1 MIWRQ
6 FIFVSVATAIG
17 FTCFAEEVDEETIT
31 FIAETYLEN
40 PTQITPSKAK
50 ASPAEPENGYTVNF
64 DDVPVTQLIR
74 FISQISS
81 TNFIFDNAD
90 LKDLK
95 ITIVSEDS
103 TTADD
108 LMTALLQ
115 VLRMNSL
122 SVVEQGNNVLI
133 YKNSTLSKLS
143 TIVSD
148 ANLDDAA
155 DSAVVTR
162 VFRLYNITPTKVA
175 DIVKPLVSRD
185 AIVEVST
192 ETRHLIISDITSNV
206 DKVADLLNILDAP
219 NIVLDVGEYDV
230 QYAVP
235 SVLVSY
241 ASEILAPLAT
251 DTPVQLMAQ
260 PSTRKIYIVGTPYLL
275 EKAMQVLASLDSP
288 DITDIIADLPPTA
301 MANNTFQVYK
311 LKYHDGKEIADAL
324 RSIGMNLQAGGSGN
338 INLVTTINTIEW
350 IDVNNSLVLSGTPDA
365 VGKVIKLIDDLD
377 TAPKQIY
384 IEVLIIDTELAN
396 SLNFGVEWIAL
407 GNELNKLAF
416 ASSFLDTPPSTAPN
430 QTLTGSSQAPLYGG
444 ARAAQTNPPPDASR
458 GGAAGTGGDIP
469 LTSQFQM
476 GIIGN
481 IIRHK
486 GQSFLTLGALVT
498 ALEQEGNTTIVL
510 NPRIMTED
518 TKEANIFVGQNIP
531 YQTTSTIVRDTGSV
545 TQNIQ
550 YEDVG
555 IQLKVTPQV
564 GPDNVVSLQLDQSIS
579 EVVSATSA
587 VGSSA
592 GESILLAPTTNKT
605 LTTTRVHVPN
615 DCFLVM
621 SGHIR
626 DKKTFSRSGI
636 PCLGTLPW
644 IGPAFSTTQ
653 ESRDKRNLIMFI
665 RPHVISTIREGVDLT
680 NKEGYDANWN
690 SNPCSIEECG
700 EIERAPEN
708 ETCPSWIPK

>member
-81 TNFIFDNAD
+81 TNFIFDNTD

-148 ANLDDAA
+148 ANLEDAA

-175 DIVKPLVSRD
+175 EIVKPLVSRD

-241 ASEILAPLAT
+241 ASEILAPLSM

-275 EKAMQVLASLDSP
+275 EKAIQVLASLDSP
-288 DITDIIADLPPTA
+288 DIIDIIADLPPTA

-324 RSIGMNLQAGGSGN
+324 RAIGMNLQAGGSGN

-579 EVVSATSA
+579 EVVSATTA
-587 VGSSA
+587 VSSSA

-708 ETCPSWIPK
+708 ETCPSWVPR

>member
-6 FIFVSVATAIG
+6 FIFLSVATATS
-17 FTCFAEEVDEETIT
+17 FTSFAEEVDEETIT
-31 FIAETYLEN
+31 FIAEAYLEN
-40 PTQITPSKAK
+40 PTQIMTPANNQ
-50 ASPAEPENGYTVNF
+50 PEPESGYTVNF
-64 DDVPVTQLIR
+64 DDVPITQLIR
-74 FISQISS
+74 FISQISN
-81 TNFIFDNAD
+81 TNFVFDNKD

-95 ITIVSEDS
+95 ITIVSEDA

-115 VLRMNSL
+115 VLRMNAL

-133 YKNSTLSKLS
+133 YKNATLSKLS
-143 TIVSD
+143 TVVSD
-148 ANLDDAA
+148 ANLSEGA

-162 VFRLYNITPTKVA
+162 VFRVFNITPTKVA
-175 DIVKPLVSRD
+175 EIVKPLVSKD

-219 NIVLDVGEYDV
+219 NVVLDVGEYDV

-235 SVLVSY
+235 SVLVTY
-241 ASEILAPLAT
+241 ASEILAPLSL
-251 DTPVQLMAQ
+251 DSPIQLMAQ
-260 PSTRKIYIVGTPYLL
+260 PSTRKIYIVATPYLL
-275 EKAMQVLASLDSP
+275 DKAVQVLSSLDSP
-288 DITDIIADLPPTA
+288 DISDIIADLPASA

-324 RSIGMNLQAGGSGN
+324 RAIGMNLQSSGSGN
-338 INLVTTINTIEW
+338 IALVATINTIEW

-365 VGKVIKLIDDLD
+365 VTKVIKLIGDLD

-396 SLNFGVEWIAL
+396 SLNFGVEWISL
-407 GNELNKLAF
+407 GNEQNKLAF

-430 QTLTGSSQAPLYGG
+430 QTLTGTSQSPLYGG

-486 GQSFLTLGALVT
+486 GESFLTLGALVT

-518 TKEANIFVGQNIP
+518 TQEANIFVGQNIP

-555 IQLKVTPQV
+555 VQLKVTPQV

-579 EVVSATSA
+579 EVVSATTA
-587 VGSSA
+587 VSSSA

-615 DCFLVM
+615 GCFLVM

-665 RPHVISTIREGVDLT
+665 RPHVISSIHEAVDLT
-680 NKEGYDANWN
+680 NQEGYDANWN
-690 SNPCSIEECG
+690 SNPCSIEECD
-700 EIERAPEN
+700 IERAPEN
-708 ETCPSWIPK
+708 ESCPSWVPK

>member
-6 FIFVSVATAIG
+6 FIFLSVAAAIS
-17 FTCFAEEVDEETIT
+17 FTSFAEEVDEETIT

-40 PTQITPSKAK
+40 PTQITAPTNDK
-50 ASPAEPENGYTVNF
+50 PEPESGYTVNF
-64 DDVPVTQLIR
+64 DDVPITQLVR
-74 FISQISS
+74 FISQISN
-81 TNFIFDNAD
+81 TNFVFDNKD

-95 ITIVSEDS
+95 ITIVSEES

-115 VLRMNSL
+115 VLRMNAL

-143 TIVSD
+143 TIVSE
-148 ANLDDAA
+148 ANVEESA
-155 DSAVVTR
+155 DFAVVTR
-162 VFRLYNITPTKVA
+162 VFRVYNITPTKVA
-175 DIVKPLVSRD
+175 EIVKPLVSKD

-192 ETRHLIISDITSNV
+192 ETRHLIVSDITSNV

-219 NIVLDVGEYDV
+219 NVVLDVGEYDV

-235 SVLVSY
+235 SVLVTY
-241 ASEILAPLAT
+241 ASEILAPLST

-260 PSTRKIYIVGTPYLL
+260 PSTRKIYIVATPYLL
-275 EKAMQVLASLDSP
+275 DKAVQVLSSLDSP
-288 DITDIIADLPPTA
+288 DISDIIADLPASA

-324 RSIGMNLQAGGSGN
+324 RAIGMNLQAGGSGN
-338 INLVTTINTIEW
+338 IALVATINTIEW

-365 VGKVIKLIDDLD
+365 VTKVIKLIDDLD
-377 TAPKQIY
+377 TAPKQVY

-396 SLNFGVEWIAL
+396 SLNFGVEWISL
-407 GNELNKLAF
+407 GNEQNKLAY
-416 ASSFLDTPPSTAPN
+416 ASSFLNTPPSTAPN
-430 QTLTGSSQAPLYGG
+430 QTLTGTSQSPLYGG

-458 GGAAGTGGDIP
+458 GGPAGTGGDIP

-486 GQSFLTLGALVT
+486 GESFLTLGALVT

-555 IQLKVTPQV
+555 VQLKVTPQV

-579 EVVSATSA
+579 EVVSATTA
-587 VGSSA
+587 VSSSA

-615 DCFLVM
+615 GCFLVM

-665 RPHVISTIREGVDLT
+665 RPHVISSIREAVDLT
-680 NKEGYDANWN
+680 NQEGYDANWN
-690 SNPCSIEECG
+690 SNPCSIEECD
-700 EIERAPEN
+700 IERAPED
-708 ETCPSWIPK
+708 ETCPSWVPK